1 MRVENF
7 NREVKLLDIVNG
19 GKANPEV
26 RSHQTEKT
34 FKNMFSQELAATNQ
48 INFSKHARERLYSRG
63 IELSESKLTQ
73 LSQAIDKAA
82 VKGSKDTLILDDFA
96 AYVVS
101 VPNRTV
107 ITAFGRENLR
117 EGVFTSIDSAI
128 IL

>member
-1 MRVENF
+1 MRVNNF
-7 NREVKLLDIVNG
+7 NREVNLLNIVNKDKVNSKTTSPSTG
-19 GKANPEV
+19 
-26 RSHQTEKT
+26 QTSE
-34 FKNMFSQELAATNQ
+34 NNFSTELARAGQVNL
-48 INFSKHARERLYSRG
+48 SRHAQERLFSRG
-63 IELSESKLTQ
+63 IELSETKLAQ

-82 VKGSKDTLILDDFA
+82 LKGSKDTLILDESA

-117 EGVFTSIDSAI
+117 EGVFTSIDSAV